1 LTFKFLMTLPPA
13 QEPCDEVLRY
23 YQATDEAERLQREES
38 ELELLRTREI
48 LARFLPPAPA
58 EILDVGGGPAV
69 HSLWLANLG
78 YRIHLVDLVPR
89 HIQQARRRSVD
100 QQLPLASLS
109 IGDARQLAFPDQSAD
124 AVLLLGPL
132 YHLVQR
138 TERIQALREAH
149 RILRPGGTLI
159 AQGISRYSAVI
170 KVLTRGLLDDAR
182 MIYVA
187 DHTTRSGQ
195 HRPEETQDFF
205 TTAYF
210 HHPSELRQE
219 LAQAGFEHLATLGVE
234 GPARLCGR
242 EFARHWRDPFTREWL
257 LDLARS
263 LESEPHLL
271 GVSGH
276 IMAVAIKPR
285 RMPV

>member
-1 LTFKFLMTLPPA
+1 MTIPPS
-13 QEPCDEVLRY
+13 QQPCHEVLRY
-23 YQATDEAERLQREES
+23 YQATDESNRLQREES

-48 LARFLPPAPA
+48 LLRFLPPAPA
-58 EILDVGGGPAV
+58 EIVDVGGGPAV
-69 HSLWLANLG
+69 HSLWLAELG
-78 YRIHLVDLVPR
+78 YHVHLVDLVPG
-89 HIQQARRRSVD
+89 HIQQARALERSAHT
-100 QQLPLASLS
+100 PLASSS
-109 IGDARQLAFPDQSAD
+109 IGEARQLGFSANSMD

-132 YHLVQR
+132 YHLLQCEER
-138 TERIQALREAH
+138 TQALREAH

-159 AQGISRYSAVI
+159 AQGISRYSALL
-170 KVLTRGLLDDAR
+170 KVLTRGLLEDAR

-219 LAQAGFEHLATLGVE
+219 LTQAGFGYLATLGVE

-276 IMAVAIKPR
+276 IMAVAIKPG